1 MCLYIQYF
9 KNKTKKEG
17 NELATICSQLK
28 MKSSKDGKMYK
39 TDVADIQGI
48 VPQNS
53 IVPIN

>member
-1 MCLYIQYF
+1 
-9 KNKTKKEG
+9 
-17 NELATICSQLK
+17 